1 MARKNFN
8 SRAKRKTF
16 PHHVFRDVKQRKKRA

>member
-16 PHHVFRDVKQRKKRA
+16 PHHVFET